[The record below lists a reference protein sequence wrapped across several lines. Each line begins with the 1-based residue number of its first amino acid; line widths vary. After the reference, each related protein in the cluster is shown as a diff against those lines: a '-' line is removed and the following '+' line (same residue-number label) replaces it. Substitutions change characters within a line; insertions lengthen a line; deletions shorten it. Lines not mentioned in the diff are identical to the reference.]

1 MRLSVEAA
9 GRREPCFERS
19 ERAGG
24 QFGSCGAGGVRYSDR
39 RVWYID
45 GKGSSGSD
53 VDARRDCIGEDIGDA
68 SAKWIRLQYL
78 ENLVERGFQDDREL
92 TLLLSRSPLF

>member
-53 VDARRDCIGEDIGDA
+53 VEARRDCIGEDIGDA

-78 ENLVERGFQDDREL
+78 EN
-92 TLLLSRSPLF
+92 